1 MAVVQISKIQVRRGQ
16 KYSNTGVP
24 QLSSGEFAWA
34 VDAQELYI
42 GNGSIAE
49 GAPFVGNTRVLTENS
64 NIIELLGGYQFAGDS
79 NAISGTVPRSL
90 QAKLDE
96 YVSVLDFIP
105 ADDLTTV
112 IAGNT
117 DANAYFQTAVD
128 QLFEIGS
135 TKFKKKLI
143 VPPGTYRFDS
153 DLYIPSTTFIE
164 GENKN
169 TVILRFGSNNI
180 KFKSLNEDGN
190 VIYEGEYD
198 STHHPQNIII
208 SGIGVEFTTGQLQIS
223 GITDTLFTE
232 LVIKSS
238 YIPAINESYNFRTN
252 DGTIFWQNDI
262 EDRSTNNVQFRNCTF
277 SNLPVGFNCVQ
288 TAAFATQLI
297 FDYCEFKYCGL
308 GVRVDGTTNQLT
320 NWQFRNCNFS
330 DISEHAFLA
339 NYGTGTQFIQSNF
352 RLCGNGPKGN
362 ADTPISYIIEF
373 NEGSTNVVTG
383 CSFDRLGAAGVSSS
397 LTSPGLSEVKGG
409 GLVEIIDR
417 VSTDI
422 FISNGPRPLAVFSA
436 LNSNTQIEYTLTLGT
451 SIRRGTLLLGV
462 EKDRGNFSL
471 SDTYQ
476 YSTGD
481 LLMTEFNFDAVL
493 RNNYDEGLSDSA
505 PDTLVL
511 TYVNPSATGASGS
524 ISYSVTYSV

>member
-24 QLSSGEFAWA
+24 QLSSGELAWA

-96 YVSVLDFIP
+96 YVSVLDFVP
-105 ADDLTTV
+105 ADNLTTV

-117 DANAYFQTAVD
+117 DASEYFQTAID

-135 TKFKKKLI
+135 SKFKKKLI
-143 VPPGTYRFDS
+143 VPPGTYRFDN

-169 TVILRFGSNNI
+169 AVTLRFGTRSI
-180 KFKSLNEDGN
+180 KFKSLDENGT
-190 VIYEGEYD
+190 VIYEGSYD
-198 STHHPQNIII
+198 STYHPQDIII
-208 SGIGVEFTTGQLQIS
+208 SGVALEFTTGQLQIS

-238 YIPAINESYNFRTN
+238 YVPTINEVFDFRTN
-252 DGTIFWQNDI
+252 NGTVFWQNDI
-262 EDRSTNNVQFRNCTF
+262 EDRSTDNVQFRNCTF
-277 SNLPVGFNCVQ
+277 SNLPVGFNCIQ
-288 TAAFATQLI
+288 TSAFATHMI
-297 FDYCEFKYCGL
+297 FDYCDFKFCGIA
-308 GVRVDGTTNQLT
+308 VRVDGSPTQLT
-320 NWQFRNCNFS
+320 SWQFRNCTFS
-330 DISEHAFLA
+330 DITEHAFLSD
-339 NYGTGTQFIQSNF
+339 YGTNTQFIQSNF
-352 RLCGNGPKGN
+352 QLCGNGPRGN
-362 ADTPISYIIEF
+362 ADTPVSYIIEF

-422 FISNGPRPLAVFSA
+422 FIANGPRPLAVFSA

-462 EKDRGNFSL
+462 EKDRGSFSL
-471 SDTYQ
+471 SDTFQ
-476 YSTGD
+476 YSSGD
-481 LLMTEFNFDAVL
+481 LLMTEFIFDGVLKNNF
-493 RNNYDEGLSDSA
+493 DEGLSDSA

-511 TYVNPSATGASGS
+511 TYVNPSATGAAGS
-524 ISYSVTYSV
+524 ISYSVKYSV